1 MTYRALSTLFHMDT
15 STSALEDSRRLA
27 EERRLADSSFRL
39 GIKAGDNELFF
50 AVPRELSVLNEAVLR
65 KERRVSSLYSSLPP
79 VARGALVRSLVIDEV
94 VSTNALEGIRST
106 RRQIDELLSEARNNG
121 NLSSKRFLE
130 LANLYVGLTSGE
142 QALPTCAEDIRA
154 IYDQVMQ
161 GEELGNSVPDGTL
174 FRGSGVDIIG
184 NGGRVLHHGLEPE
197 GTIIS
202 AISTMISV
210 ASSKDIPETY
220 SAIAA
225 HYLFEYIHP
234 FYDGNG
240 RTGRYLLALYLSRP
254 LSLVTALS
262 LSRAIAEN
270 KAPYYRAFK
279 DAENPLNRGEL
290 THFVMRLMEYI
301 SESQDGLIDDL
312 TEKAAQIE
320 KVRQVIGE
328 LDMDERSH
336 AALFMLAQFELFAA
350 FPDANMEEIASYLE
364 VSAQTARLCIKK
376 LEDEGYV
383 KAITKRPLRFVLGEA
398 GLRLLK
404 GEREAPAPD
413 DV

>member
-1 MTYRALSTLFHMDT
+1 MTYRTLSTLFHMDK
-15 STSALEDSRRLA
+15 STSALANNRSLA
-27 EERRLADSSFRL
+27 EERRSADSSFRL
-39 GIKAGDNELFF
+39 GIPAGENELFF
-50 AVPRELSVLNEAVLR
+50 AVPRELSILNEAVLR

-79 VARGALVRSLVIDEV
+79 VARGALIRSLVIDEV
-94 VSTNALEGIRST
+94 VSTNALEGIHST
-106 RRQIDELLSEARNNG
+106 RRQIDELLTEAHDSCDLLN
-121 NLSSKRFLE
+121 KRFKE
-130 LANLYVGLTSGE
+130 LANLYLGLTADE
-142 QALPTCAEDIRA
+142 QVFPATAEDIRT

-161 GEELGNSVPDGTL
+161 GEELGNSAPDGTL
-174 FRGSGVDIIG
+174 FRRSGVDIIG

-197 GTIIS
+197 GAIIS

-254 LSLVTALS
+254 LSLLTALS

-270 KAPYYRAFK
+270 KAPYYRGFK
-279 DAENPLNRGEL
+279 DAESPLNHGEL
-290 THFVMRLMEYI
+290 THFVIRLMEYI
-301 SESQDGLIDDL
+301 SDAQDGLISDL

-320 KVRQVIGE
+320 NVRQVIGE

-350 FPDANMEEIASYLE
+350 FPDANLGEIASYLE
-364 VSAQTARLCIKK
+364 VSAQTARSCIKK
-376 LEDEGYV
+376 LEDEEYV

-398 GLRLLK
+398 GLRLLEGK
-404 GEREAPAPD
+404 
-413 DV
+413 